1 MEKITENPNVAL
13 DAAESMMVLLAENA
27 ELLCCPGC
35 GGDLKAESGRFSCLN
50 CGHIFRCEDRI
61 AMLFWPNQWDS
72 GKRDVTNIEKSF
84 YEEHPFPN
92 YDDADS
98 VATLA
103 DKACSGIFAHLL
115 DEQVPVRASILEVGC
130 GTGQL
135 SNFLASSSRSR
146 IVFGADLSLSSLK
159 LGERFRRTN
168 QINNLA
174 FCQMNLF
181 RPAFKAGAFDLVVS
195 NGVLH
200 HTSDAHGAFTSIA
213 RLVRPKGF
221 IAIGLY
227 NSFARL
233 PTDARRLLFNLMGDR
248 LIFLDRRLRTPGL
261 NAARWRAWFLDQY
274 KNPHESKHTFGEV
287 LRWFD
292 SGGFEFV
299 SSIPRIDGA
308 EVGAAHRLFEPHPRG
323 SALDRLVIQLR
334 MLLAGGQD
342 GGLFLMIG
350 RKAASGGSP
359 RAQGESG

>member
-1 MEKITENPNVAL
+1 MEKITENAGAAPET
-13 DAAESMMVLLAENA
+13 AAESMPAHLAQNA
-27 ELLCCPGC
+27 GLLCCPGC
-35 GGDLKAESGRFSCLN
+35 GGGLKVESGALSCLN
-50 CGHIFRCEDRI
+50 CGHLFKCADRI
-61 AMLFWPNQWDS
+61 ALLFWPNHWDAAR
-72 GKRDVTNIEKSF
+72 RDVTGIEKSF

-103 DKACSGIFAHLL
+103 DKARSGIFAHLL

-146 IVFGADLSLSSLK
+146 TVFGADLSIPSLK
-159 LGERFRRTN
+159 LGEAFRRVH

-181 RPAFKAGAFDLVVS
+181 RPAFKDGSFDLVVS

-200 HTSDAHGAFTSIA
+200 HTSDPHGAFASIA
-213 RLVRPKGF
+213 RLVRPRGF
-221 IAIGLY
+221 IAVGLY
-227 NSFARL
+227 NSLARI

-248 LIFLDRRLRTPGL
+248 FAFLDRRLRTPGL

-292 SGGFEFV
+292 SAGFEFV
-299 SSIPRIDGA
+299 SSMPRTDGA
-308 EVGAAHRLFEPHPRG
+308 EIASAHRLFEPHPRG
-323 SALDRLVIQLR
+323 TALDRLAVQLR
-334 MLLAGGQD
+334 MLLGGGQD
-342 GGLFLMIG
+342 AGLFVMIG
-350 RKAASGGSP
+350 RKKNE
-359 RAQGESG
+359 RATS

>member
-1 MEKITENPNVAL
+1 MAKVSEDTSAQSMGAHLAGNL
-13 DAAESMMVLLAENA
+13 DM
-27 ELLCCPGC
+27 LCCPGC
-35 GGDLKAESGRFSCLN
+35 TGRLEVETASFVCRN
-50 CGHIFRCEDRI
+50 CGHRFKCEDEI
-61 AMLFWPNQWDS
+61 GLLLWPNHRHA
-72 GKRDVTNIEKSF
+72 GKRDVTEIEKSF

-103 DKACSGIFAHLL
+103 EKARSGIFAHLL
-115 DEQVPVRASILEVGC
+115 DEQIPVSATILEAGC

-146 IVFGADLSLSSLK
+146 TLFGADLSLSSLK
-159 LGERFRRTN
+159 LAEAFRHAH

-181 RPAFKAGAFDLVVS
+181 RPAFKPGAFDLVIS
-195 NGVLH
+195 SGVLH
-200 HTSDAHGAFTSIA
+200 HTSDPYGAFTSIT

-227 NSFARL
+227 NSFARI

-248 LIFLDRRLRTPGL
+248 FAFLDRRLRTPGL

-274 KNPHESKHTFGEV
+274 KNPHESKHTFAEV

-292 SGGFEFV
+292 SAGFEFV
-299 SSIPRIDGA
+299 SSIPGTDGA
-308 EVGAAHRLFEPHPRG
+308 EVTSAHRLFEPHPRG
-323 SALDRLVIQLR
+323 TALDRLAVQLR

-342 GGLFLMIG
+342 GGLFVMIG
-350 RKAASGGSP
+350 RKL
-359 RAQGESG
+359 AQGGAE

>member
-1 MEKITENPNVAL
+1 MEKITENPGAAP
-13 DAAESMMVLLAENA
+13 DAAADSMPVALAENA
-27 ELLCCPGC
+27 DLLCCPGC
-35 GGDLKAESGRFSCLN
+35 GGELKFESGGFSCLN
-50 CGHIFRCEDRI
+50 CGHIFKCADRI
-61 AMLFWPNQWDS
+61 ALLFWPNQWDS
-72 GKRDVTNIEKSF
+72 AKRDVTEMEQSF
-84 YEEHPFPN
+84 YEEYPFPN

-103 DKACSGIFAHLL
+103 DKARSGIFAHLL
-115 DEQVPVRASILEVGC
+115 DEQVPVRAAILEVGC

-146 IVFGADLSLSSLK
+146 TVFGADLSLSSLN
-159 LGERFRRTN
+159 LGEAFRSAH

-200 HTSDAHGAFTSIA
+200 HTSDPYGAFTSIA

-221 IAIGLY
+221 IAVGLY
-227 NSFARL
+227 NSFARI

-248 LIFLDRRLRTPGL
+248 FAFLDRRLRTPGL

-292 SGGFEFV
+292 RDGFEFV
-299 SSIPRIDGA
+299 SSIPRTDGA
-308 EVGAAHRLFEPHPRG
+308 EVDSAHRLFEPHPRG
-323 SALDRLVIQLR
+323 SALDRTAVQMR
-334 MLLAGGQD
+334 MLLGGGQD
-342 GGLFLMIG
+342 GGLFVMIG
-350 RKAASGGSP
+350 RRTGG
-359 RAQGESG
+359 RDEQ